1 MLFGLPARTL
11 LRIDE
16 KTALP
21 RLNEYLHWL
30 RILQFMVSVAFM
42 GIFIN
47 FVVGLPHGFETTHRM
62 TAVYALVEC
71 NNTKRISCRLMLA
84 GYCRCRISYPYLAP
98 ALVLSPTFKS
108 IISPSIS
115 RDRLFSGIIPLD
127 CPCSYTWECWPTF
140 KLR

>member
-1 MLFGLPARTL
+1 MLFGLPARKL

-16 KTALP
+16 KTTLP

-47 FVVGLPHGFETTHRM
+47 FVVGLPHGFEITHRM
-62 TAVYALVEC
+62 TAVYALVRY
-71 NNTKRISCRLMLA
+71 NNTKRMSCRLTLA
-84 GYCRCRISYPYLAP
+84 GYCRCGISYLYLAP

-108 IISPSIS
+108 IVSPNIA
-115 RDRLFSGIIPLD
+115 RDRLFSCIIPFD
-127 CPCSYTWECWPTF
+127 CPCSHTWKCWAAF
-140 KLR
+140 KLQ